1 MNLEVNIPAHIT
13 ARNKMDD
20 NGYRPQWAQE
30 VLGTRTL
37 LDCALDVHMTLTGTL
52 ERSLADQAKDMGVL
66 KHTLS
71 NWKPSWPGEQSFDDA
86 VRNLIEI
93 ALEEASRA

>member
-1 MNLEVNIPAHIT
+1 
-13 ARNKMDD
+13 MDD
-20 NGYRPQWAQE
+20 NGYRPQWVQDI
-30 VLGTRTL
+30 LGERSL
-37 LDCALDVHMTLTGTL
+37 LDCALGVHMTAIGTL

-66 KHTLS
+66 QHTLR

-93 ALEEASRA
+93 ALGEANK

>member
-1 MNLEVNIPAHIT
+1 
-13 ARNKMDD
+13 
-20 NGYRPQWAQE
+20 
-30 VLGTRTL
+30 
-37 LDCALDVHMTLTGTL
+37 MTLTGTL